1 MIPSDNIDFYGDQTR
16 WFIGI
21 VKSINDPQKLGRI
34 QVRIKGVHSDSLIEI
49 PDADLPWAQV
59 VAPIT
64 GGGTNELGNA
74 LGVQPDAMVFGIFLD
89 GQNSQLPLV
98 LGFIPKYEGDNR
110 DTVSTS
116 RLATG
121 TNTISK
127 TPDSVTG
134 EDQLTDPYGAVY
146 PHNKAYQ
153 TTSGHAIEIDDTPN
167 AERIHIYHKSGTFVE
182 MHPNGDVVTHH
193 KNGFRTVTGNDKL
206 HVTGNMNIVVDE
218 NLTISAKN
226 MTTTVEQSI
235 TQTSETLS
243 ETAASGNVTYSGGEI
258 TVSGIT
264 HTQHTHVD
272 NPGLAGA
279 RTTGP
284 SG

>member
-49 PDADLPWAQV
+49 PDVDLPWAQV

-127 TPDSVTG
+127 TPDSVNG
-134 EDQLTDPYGAVY
+134 EPSSPYAAQY

-206 HVTGNMNIVVDE
+206 HVTGNLKIVADGHITMDGQTI
-218 NLTISAKN
+218 NLN
-226 MTTTVEQSI
+226 
-235 TQTSETLS
+235 
-243 ETAASGNVTYSGGEI
+243 SGNKGAARIGDTADTGDQGTGSHFDVNAAGTNKIESGSS
-258 TVSGIT
+258 TVFIG
-264 HTQHTHVD
+264 D
-272 NPGLAGA
+272 
-279 RTTGP
+279 
-284 SG
+284 